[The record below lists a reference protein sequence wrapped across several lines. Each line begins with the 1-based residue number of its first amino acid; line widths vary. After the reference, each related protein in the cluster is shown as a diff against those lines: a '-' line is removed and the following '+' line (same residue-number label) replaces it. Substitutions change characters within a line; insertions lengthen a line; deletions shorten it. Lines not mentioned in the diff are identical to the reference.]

1 MNTDLTRQYGLPQQV
16 SNSTNAIIKQFKP
29 TTASQQDESI
39 PDNQQL
45 ISIKADLEA
54 LLNSSQSRIKD
65 LKKDQMVLERSVKI
79 RDGGKLK
86 KRCRC
91 C

>member
-1 MNTDLTRQYGLPQQV
+1 MNTDLTRQYDLPQQV
-16 SNSTNAIIKQFKP
+16 SNPTNAIIKQFKP

-65 LKKDQMVLERSVKI
+65 LKKDQIALERSVKI
-79 RDGGKLK
+79 RDGGRLK